1 MASSSQKKHAYI
13 IIGNSLV
20 MLIIIDAMIVLD
32 LMMLHLSLMLCLHLV
47 PLFFMVEIGLGEI
60 TFLLMLLG
68 KFTMYLLERSLCPG
82 TGSRC
87 RLERG

>member
-1 MASSSQKKHAYI
+1 
-13 IIGNSLV
+13 
-20 MLIIIDAMIVLD
+20 
-32 LMMLHLSLMLCLHLV
+32 LHLV